1 VEREKTFAGLDF
13 TREKTSQTQAHP
25 RLILLGGFLGA
36 GKTTLIG
43 GVSRMLQERGLR
55 VGLIT
60 NDQGQGLLDTAS
72 ARLHAND
79 DADVKEISGGC
90 FCCRLEELVGALE
103 ALQSD
108 QRPDVILAEPVGS
121 CTDLMATVILPLQT
135 IYRAPLTITP
145 LSVTLDARR
154 ALAALGG
161 KRNARDFH
169 RDVGYVYR
177 KQMEEAEWLIVNK
190 WDLLVEED
198 RSDLTERLQ
207 KSSPQKRIFHCSAKT
222 EEGLEELIT
231 ALLSAES
238 APQQVMEVD
247 YQRYAEGEAMLG
259 WLNSQALCTAV
270 AADQAMPELGAWLL
284 ALGESIAQRLDAAG
298 YEVGHFK
305 MSLTH
310 LDRRYRVHQVISGEA
325 LLIEQ
330 DQISAKEEASE
341 ACELLINL
349 RAEGAAEAMQQ
360 IVDDAIAAQSSL
372 RVEFC
377 EQAAFQPGKPQ
388 PTHRVSALA

>member
-1 VEREKTFAGLDF
+1 MNREKTFAAIDL
-13 TREKTSQTQAHP
+13 TTEKTSQIQTHP
-25 RLILLGGFLGA
+25 RLIFLGGFLGA

-43 GVSRMLQERGLR
+43 TLSRRFQERGLR

-72 ARLHAND
+72 ARLHANA

-90 FCCRLEELVGALE
+90 FCCRLEELVGALK

-145 LSVTLDARR
+145 LCVTLDARR
-154 ALAALGG
+154 ALTALGG

-190 WDLLVEED
+190 WDLLAEED
-198 RSDLTERLQ
+198 RIDLTERLQ
-207 KSSPQKRIFHCSAKT
+207 KSSPQKRIFHCSAKF
-222 EEGLEELIT
+222 EKGLDELIT
-231 ALLSAES
+231 ALLTAES

-259 WLNSQALCTAV
+259 WVNSQALCTV
-270 AADQAMPELGAWLL
+270 MDADQVMPDLGAWLQT
-284 ALGESIAQRLDAAG
+284 LGEGIAQRLDEAG

-305 MSLTH
+305 MSLSH
-310 LDRRYRVHQVISGEA
+310 QDRRYRIHQVISGEA

-330 DQISAKEEASE
+330 DQITANEEAFE
-341 ACELLINL
+341 AIELMINL

-372 RVEFC
+372 LVNFS

-388 PTHRVSALA
+388 PTHRVSALF